1 MSRDIM
7 LLIGQSNMA
16 GRGLPN
22 EVDSVADERI
32 EMFRDGQWQRAV
44 EPLHDDKETAGVGLA
59 MSCASAYLEAFPQ
72 ARIGLVPAAV
82 GGTPL
87 SRWMPGEDLYE
98 RALAIAREA
107 LGGGALKAILW
118 HQGETDAQH
127 LERAQS
133 YGQRLAEMV
142 GTLRQALDATDVPF
156 VVGGLGDFLAV
167 HPTCIHYGLVNDALQ
182 NLNVDRCG
190 FASAAGLG
198 EFDGIHFDSAA
209 LRILG
214 QRYATELLRLVGA

>member
-107 LGGGALKAILW
+107 PGGVRSRPFFGTREKRT
-118 HQGETDAQH
+118 HSTSS
-127 LERAQS
+127 ER
-133 YGQRLAEMV
+133 R
-142 GTLRQALDATDVPF
+142 ATVS
-156 VVGGLGDFLAV
+156 V
-167 HPTCIHYGLVNDALQ
+167 
-182 NLNVDRCG
+182 
-190 FASAAGLG
+190 
-198 EFDGIHFDSAA
+198 
-209 LRILG
+209 
-214 QRYATELLRLVGA
+214 